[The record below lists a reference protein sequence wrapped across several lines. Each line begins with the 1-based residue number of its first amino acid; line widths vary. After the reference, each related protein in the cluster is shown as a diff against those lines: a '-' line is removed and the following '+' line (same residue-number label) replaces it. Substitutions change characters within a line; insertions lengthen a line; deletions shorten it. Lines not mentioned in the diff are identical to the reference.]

1 MQKNNTQN
9 LYSALA
15 STGNYT
21 NEGKV
26 NFRTGEIVY
35 DLGTTH
41 SEKKNGVPNVKTT
54 TLREVFR
61 ENYIKRNPNTSA
73 DEVNAYLSEYFA
85 EGETIFKDY
94 TTHTMRVFYMER
106 GAGASNLYMRFN
118 IASVTPGHVVVSKTV
133 EGDGADE
140 LPLANMYRY
149 YVVSPNGKLCR
160 YDSASR
166 SFADTGLEYS
176 HSIISALDNPE
187 HEPVEGVYYD
197 DVTFSTSGSDVLTV
211 TNTLDGT
218 VPSGLSS
225 NIRTALALIALP
237 LLPVGCILYCKRR
250 RRKAA
255 V

>member
-21 NEGKV
+21 NEGKL

-61 ENYIKRNPNTSA
+61 ENYIKRNPGASA

-133 EGDGADE
+133 EGDGAD
-140 LPLANMYRY
+140 LL
-149 YVVSPNGKLCR
+149 
-160 YDSASR
+160 
-166 SFADTGLEYS
+166 DTGLEYS